1 MALTREVDVAPA
13 GVRDP
18 GGGATT
24 RGSGAPASSRRRPS
38 TTGPLLLLMAAG
50 LLVHSFA
57 GVLGRAGVDPSRVDL
72 VFWGSLAV
80 IVVPAGV
87 RVCRRDVPGSERL
100 ALVTGIAVALQL
112 SRTVLYPDQFVY
124 HDEIAHAATLDHI
137 RETGHLFSA
146 TPTLPVSAFYPGLEV
161 VTSAVQD
168 LTGLGARPSAVVVL
182 VLARLVQ
189 TVALF
194 ALLGRLS
201 GSSRV
206 AGIASVVY
214 LCNPQYLYFNSQFS
228 YQTLALPLSI
238 LVLALVQRWL
248 AARQAA
254 RDTGTGSRT
263 AGAGLA
269 VLTVVVLAGVVL
281 THHLTSML
289 LVGFL
294 AAWAVVDLL
303 LNRRQARQAPV
314 VALAAVI
321 GAVLVLAWLFRP
333 GNPVADYLATI
344 ARSSVEQV
352 SALAGGQSERHG
364 LFQDAQGD
372 APPVWLRLAAVSS
385 LLVTCLLLLLSL
397 PAART
402 WLRRREPLAVF
413 LVVFALMYPLI
424 PGGHLTPATSEVFDR
439 SSGFVYIGLSFTVAW
454 WLVHGYRKAIVQR
467 AANSALAVGTVLAL
481 LFVGGMSFG
490 SGPRWNRLPGPYLV
504 QADSRSVDAV
514 NLAAAR
520 WAAEELPPGSR
531 VLADRMNRLLMGSI
545 GGQYPVTQLADE
557 INPSSLLLSPRFGAD
572 DEEALRDD
580 DLDYVV
586 VDLRGSQ
593 TRPRV
598 GVYWE
603 NGEWGQPHDIPVTL
617 EALRKLADVPGVE
630 RIYDSGWVVV
640 YDVSGWRDPAGAAGV
655 SGD

>member
-1 MALTREVDVAPA
+1 MAVTTSAVDVA
-13 GVRDP
+13 
-18 GGGATT
+18 AT
-24 RGSGAPASSRRRPS
+24 RPRAPQGPAPAASARRRLS
-38 TTGPLLLLMAAG
+38 TGGPLLLLMAAG

-57 GVLGRAGVDPSRVDL
+57 GLLGRAGVDPSLVD
-72 VFWGSLAV
+72 VAFWGSLAV

-87 RVCRRDVPGSERL
+87 RACRRDVERSERL
-100 ALVTGIAVALQL
+100 LLVTGIAITLQL

-137 RETGHLFSA
+137 RETGHLF
-146 TPTLPVSAFYPGLEV
+146 TPTSTLPVSAFYPGLEV
-161 VTSAVQD
+161 VTSAIQD
-168 LTGLGARPSAVVVL
+168 LTGLGARPSAVLVL
-182 VLARLVQ
+182 VLARLVG

-194 ALLGRLS
+194 ALLERLS
-201 GSSRV
+201 GSARV
-206 AGIASVVY
+206 AGVASVLY

-238 LVLALVQRWL
+238 LALSLVQRWI
-248 AARQAA
+248 AARRAA
-254 RDTGTGSRT
+254 RAAGRDSRT

-269 VLTVVVLAGVVL
+269 GLTLVVLVGVVL

-294 AAWAVVDLL
+294 VAWAAIDVL
-303 LNRRQARQAPV
+303 LNRKRARQAPV
-314 VALAAVI
+314 VALAALV
-321 GAVLVLAWLFRP
+321 GALLIVAWLQLP
-333 GNPVADYLATI
+333 SNPVADYLSTI
-344 ARSSVEQV
+344 ARSSVEQI
-352 SALAGGQSERHG
+352 SALTEGESKRNG

-385 LLVTCLLLLLSL
+385 LLATCVLLLVSL

-402 WLRRREPLAVF
+402 WLRRRDPLAVF
-413 LVVFALMYPLI
+413 LVLFALMYPAI
-424 PGGHLTPATSEVFDR
+424 PAGHLTPATSEVFDR

-454 WLVHGYRKAIVQR
+454 WFVHGHRRAIVRR
-467 AANSALAVGTVLAL
+467 ATHSALALAVVLAL

-504 QADSRSVDAV
+504 QSDSRSVDAV

-520 WAAEELPPGSR
+520 WAAEELPPESR

-545 GGQYPVTQLADE
+545 GGQYPVTQLADRT
-557 INPSSLLLSPRFGAD
+557 NPSSLLLSPRFGAD
-572 DEEALRDD
+572 DVAALRND

-603 NGEWGQPHDIPVTL
+603 NGEWGQPHDIPVTPQ
-617 EALRKLADVPGVE
+617 ALRKLAQVPGIE

-640 YDVSGWRDPAGAAGV
+640 YDVSAWQDPAEATDGGA
-655 SGD
+655 DDD